1 MKGIVFSAAVRI
13 VRDLSL
19 AVPALAALLVLSGPN
34 AFAQTQYEVDAAQ
47 TIVDQIRPLVE
58 SGALPAARLA
68 EAELNLA
75 DAKDHAIIQKGLFGG
90 TQISALLDQEAERV
104 VEAAQ
109 RRVERQKSRIARIEQ
124 LVQDGILPRNEV
136 SDALREVDTRTQI
149 REMAQRQLE
158 LLNQMNALAALE
170 RQTFDATRFEKF
182 EIKPLVERF
191 IGLNHFNPVDF
202 KRLDQA
208 FLKEFGVTLPVSAF
222 GQTAT
227 HNALG
232 FDHRG
237 RIDIALQPD
246 SKEGRF
252 LLDLLRANQ
261 IPFYAIRSALPGVS
275 TAPHIHIGPPS
286 APLLRGN

>member
-1 MKGIVFSAAVRI
+1 VLTAAHRI
-13 VRDLSL
+13 VRDLSA
-19 AVPALAALLVLSGPN
+19 AVPALIALLVLLGPN
-34 AFAQTQYEVDAAQ
+34 ASAQTQYEVDAAQ
-47 TIVDQIRPLVE
+47 SIVDQIRPLVE

-104 VEAAQ
+104 VEAAE
-109 RRVERQKSRIARIEQ
+109 RRIERQKSRIARIEQ
-124 LVQDGILPRNEV
+124 LVQEGILPRNDV
-136 SDALREVDTRTQI
+136 SDALREVETRTQI
-149 REMAQRQLE
+149 HQMAQRQLE

-170 RQTFDATRFEKF
+170 RQSFEATRFEKF

-191 IGLNHFNPVDF
+191 IGLNQFNPADF

-208 FLKEFGVTLPVSAF
+208 FLKQFGVTLPVSAF

-246 SKEGRF
+246 SPEGRF

-275 TAPHIHIGPPS
+275 TAPHIHVGPPS